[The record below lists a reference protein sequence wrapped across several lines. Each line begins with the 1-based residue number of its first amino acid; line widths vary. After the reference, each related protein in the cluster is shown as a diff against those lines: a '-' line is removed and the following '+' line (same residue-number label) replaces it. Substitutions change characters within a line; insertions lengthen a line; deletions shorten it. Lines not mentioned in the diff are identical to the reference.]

1 MTRPKELPLWDAS
14 KLRTVYL
21 SPTNVCNYSCV
32 MCFNQM
38 VKTERGFLDG
48 ELFRRI
54 IDDLA
59 EIRGQRD
66 SEFSELH
73 FYLDGEPFLHKEYV
87 EMLGYIDSSLS
98 GIRVIISTNAALMTP
113 EKVDEIL
120 KLNSNRYVFI
130 LSLDASNEALYKAI
144 KPRSHFSAAEENA
157 RYFLRRKI
165 DRRVSN
171 PYAVLQFIVMSINEG
186 DMNDFYWRWESMVG
200 PETKASYSL
209 WTERMLNENSS
220 HIYWKRF
227 HSRSNPFEVSDP
239 LYSDHFG
246 QSGEH
251 RGQPKICSWPWR
263 VLTIGWDGRV
273 HPCCFFPEFES
284 MLGNIQGNSIRE
296 FFSGAQITQ
305 MRELFL
311 DGKVSDIPICKSCDR
326 KSWWHDKG
334 LEDLLGV

>member
-1 MTRPKELPLWDAS
+1 MYNE
-14 KLRTVYL
+14 Y
-21 SPTNVCNYSCV
+21 
-32 MCFNQM
+32 M
-38 VKTERGFLDG
+38 VKIERGFLDG

-66 SEFSELH
+66 SEFSKLH
-73 FYLDGEPFLHKEYV
+73 FYLHGEPFLHKEYV

-130 LSLDASNEALYKAI
+130 FSLDASNGALYKAI

-165 DRRVSN
+165 DRSVSN

-186 DMNDFYWRWESMVG
+186 DMGNDFYWRWELMVG

-251 RGQPKICSWPWR
+251 RGQPKICSWPLR

-296 FFSGAQITQ
+296 LSCPDHTDEGAFS
-305 MRELFL
+305 RRKNSL
-311 DGKVSDIPICKSCDR
+311 DIPICKSCDR
-326 KSWWHDKG
+326 KSWWHYKG